1 MKDMYE
7 CTDVSPYAEKNGFEV
22 GAVYEGATL
31 ENGDVRMYSPKYRSF
46 FEIGSINESGIAR
59 FKRVNS
65 DK

>member
-22 GAVYEGATL
+22 GAVYEGVTI

-46 FEIGSINESGIAR
+46 FEIGNIN
-59 FKRVNS
+59 
-65 DK
+65 

>member
-7 CTDVSPYAEKNGFEV
+7 CADVSPYAEKNGFEV
-22 GAVYEGATL
+22 GAVYEGVTL

-46 FEIGSINESGIAR
+46 FEIGNINESGIAR